1 MRAWFAGLSMA
12 LFLFAASAG
21 AETLHGALLAEG
33 ASKVGEN
40 RYVAQKDWD
49 KTVGFY
55 RRLYAPG
62 TGYVWRS
69 LPSTPQVKAVN
80 IENLKPDRK
89 WDGINVYETR
99 GKVYIYVIPAAG
111 ADSKKR

>member
-1 MRAWFAGLSMA
+1 MA
-12 LFLFAASAG
+12 LFLAAG
-21 AETLHGALLAEG
+21 AAHAETVHGALLAEG
-33 ASKVGEN
+33 AKKVGEG

-62 TGYVWRS
+62 AGYVWRT
-69 LPSTPQVKAVN
+69 LPSTPQVRAVH
-80 IENLKPDRK
+80 IENTKPGRT

-99 GKVYIYVIPAAG
+99 GKVYIYVLATDGPPP
-111 ADSKKR
+111 KKR

>member
-1 MRAWFAGLSMA
+1 MRAWIAGISMA
-12 LFLFAASAG
+12 LLLLTPAAG

-55 RRLYAPG
+55 KRLYAPG
-62 TGYVWRS
+62 TGYVWRT
-69 LPSTPQVKAVN
+69 LPSNPQVKAVS

-99 GKVYIYVIPAAG
+99 GKVYIYVIPAEGPG
-111 ADSKKR
+111 AKKR